1 MNLAGFTAGLVSDHW
16 RTVLWIAIGA
26 LLTWPVASCQGK
38 REAQAAYALKVQ
50 AAAEQVKAAA
60 IKAELAAALADMARA
75 SKSKEEA
82 QELREIISNAKDD
95 GAVGPAVSG
104 VLERLRERN
113 RR

>member
-1 MNLAGFTAGLVSDHW
+1 MIALLVGLASKNWRIAVAAGFGFAFC
-16 RTVLWIAIGA
+16 
-26 LLTWPVASCQGK
+26 WPVASCQGK

-60 IKAELAAALADMARA
+60 SKAELAAALADMARA
-75 SKSKEEA
+75 SKTKEEA

>member
-1 MNLAGFTAGLVSDHW
+1 MVMAWIMLNW
-16 RTVLWIAIGA
+16 RVIAAAIVGA
-26 LLTWPVASCQGK
+26 LLCWPVASCQGK
-38 REAQAAYALKVQ
+38 REANAAYAAKVQ

-60 IKAELAAALADMARA
+60 NKAELAAALADMARA
-75 SKSKEEA
+75 SKTKEEA